1 MKSASS
7 TGIFRRTEPVIAA
20 AVFLT
25 AVAVWLNLPSTVI
38 VFNDDFG
45 YLRSIVETLQHG
57 RPWTDDWLE
66 PWAASLSVLSA
77 GVFKVTGSFRL
88 ATYGLQALL
97 AGGIVGLS
105 AMLLHRRQVP
115 VGLALA
121 WSLAGLTFPTMLW
134 KVAEFGAV
142 PLYVF
147 CLLAAIK
154 AAERGRWVCFTVAWL
169 VALASRQSALL
180 WLALPTSL
188 LLANR
193 EAGWGRT
200 LGRLALIAVGGGLI
214 YWAIGQGMNRTNAQA
229 VMQPGIFTQVE
240 WSRSLGHVG
249 LALAVGATAMGLAGF
264 VLRVST
270 PPTAPGFR
278 QVGVV
283 IVASLAILV
292 LWVSDVRQWV
302 GMEHGMLQGMRGTGY
317 LALVYGLALAGWWWG
332 GFRVRRPF
340 LLVLAAM
347 AGLMA
352 LRHSVWDY
360 YLLDVA
366 VLGFFS
372 VSPEAGEPAARP
384 GLRWAG
390 WLALAGVFAF
400 HQSFVVT
407 TRHMLADNHG
417 LVRLHEQA
425 LRAGRLSPAELELAP
440 FGYRGW
446 NLYPHSI
453 QHEARGRYIADF
465 EKYVGG
471 PVLRLHVDNAR
482 EPAPTLANGKLAA
495 GETLLESEILPRS
508 WFQSRRYNLIRTGT
522 LGAAPEWTLSAYTRP
537 VFPLTDDEWRE
548 LIDK

>member
-7 TGIFRRTEPVIAA
+7 PGILRRPAPVITA
-20 AVFLT
+20 AVLLT

-45 YLRSIVETLQHG
+45 YLRSIIATLQHG

-77 GVFKVTGSFRL
+77 GIFQVTGSFRL

-97 AGGIVGLS
+97 AGGIVGWS
-105 AMLLHRRQVP
+105 ALLLHRRQVSLWP
-115 VGLALA
+115 AVA
-121 WSLAGLTFPTMLW
+121 WSLAGLTLPTLLW

-147 CLLAAIK
+147 CLVAAIH
-154 AAERGRWVCFTVAWL
+154 AAERGRWGLFTAAWL
-169 VALASRQSALL
+169 VALASRQSAVL
-180 WLALPTSL
+180 WLALPAGML
-188 LLANR
+188 LTNR

-200 LGRLALIAVGGGLI
+200 LGRLALVAVGGGLA

-229 VMQPGIFTQVE
+229 VMQPGIFTHLD
-240 WSRSLGHVG
+240 WFRGLGHVG
-249 LALAVGATAMGLAGF
+249 LALAVGATAMGLGGF
-264 VLRVST
+264 VLRVS
-270 PPTAPGFR
+270 APAAVVTFR
-278 QVGVV
+278 PVGLV
-283 IVASLAILV
+283 IAASFAILV
-292 LWVSDVRQWV
+292 LWVFDVRQWV
-302 GMEHGMLQGMRGTGY
+302 GMEHGLLQGVRGSGY

-332 GFRVRRPF
+332 GFQVRRSHG
-340 LLVLAAM
+340 LALVAM
-347 AGLMA
+347 AGLLA

-372 VSPEAGEPAARP
+372 ITPAAGEPETKPR
-384 GLRWAG
+384 LRWAG
-390 WLALAGVFAF
+390 WLALAGVLAF

-407 TRHMLADNHG
+407 TRHMLADNHA

-425 LRAGRLSPAELELAP
+425 MRAGRLAPAELELAP

-465 EKYVGG
+465 EKYVAG

-482 EPAPTLANGKLAA
+482 EPVPTLANGKLAA
-495 GETLLESEILPRS
+495 GETLLETEILPRG

-522 LGAAPEWTLSAYTRP
+522 PGTAPEWPLSDYTRP
-537 VFPLTDDEWRE
+537 IYPLTDAEWRE
-548 LIDK
+548 QIGK

>member
-1 MKSASS
+1 
-7 TGIFRRTEPVIAA
+7 
-20 AVFLT
+20 
-25 AVAVWLNLPSTVI
+25 
-38 VFNDDFG
+38 
-45 YLRSIVETLQHG
+45 
-57 RPWTDDWLE
+57 
-66 PWAASLSVLSA
+66 
-77 GVFKVTGSFRL
+77 
-88 ATYGLQALL
+88 
-97 AGGIVGLS
+97 
-105 AMLLHRRQVP
+105 
-115 VGLALA
+115 
-121 WSLAGLTFPTMLW
+121 
-134 KVAEFGAV
+134 
-142 PLYVF
+142 
-147 CLLAAIK
+147 
-154 AAERGRWVCFTVAWL
+154 
-169 VALASRQSALL
+169 
-180 WLALPTSL
+180 
-188 LLANR
+188 
-193 EAGWGRT
+193 
-200 LGRLALIAVGGGLI
+200 
-214 YWAIGQGMNRTNAQA
+214 MNRTNAQA

-264 VLRVST
+264 VLRVTT

-283 IVASLAILV
+283 IAASLAILV

-302 GMEHGMLQGMRGTGY
+302 GMEHGMLQGMRGSVY

-360 YLLDVA
+360 YLLDVV

-384 GLRWAG
+384 GLRWVG
-390 WLALAGVFAF
+390 WLALVGVFAF

-425 LRAGRLSPAELELAP
+425 LRAGRLLPAELELAP

-508 WFQSRRYNLIRTGT
+508 WFQLRRYNLIRTGVP
-522 LGAAPEWTLSAYTRP
+522 GIAPEWTLSEYPRP
-537 VFPLTDDEWRE
+537 VFPLTDAEWRE
-548 LIDK
+548 LIARQP